1 MDFKI
6 VADSSANLYA
16 MEGVAYDYVPLK
28 IGCDGREFVD
38 GPELDIQEMNDVLRA
53 AKAPSSTSCPNVYDW
68 LEAFGGADEV
78 FALTITGS
86 LSGSYAA
93 AENAARVYMEE
104 HPGKKVSVIDSLSAG
119 PEICLLME
127 KIRQYRSEGKLFE
140 EIDAAVREYAKRTRL
155 VFCLKSLNNL
165 AKNGRVSAA
174 KAKIAGVLN
183 IHVVGKASD
192 HGTLEPLHNCRGQAK
207 SLSAILQVMRET
219 GYKGGKVR
227 IAHCF
232 NPEAA
237 EKLKALITEQF
248 SNAKVLL
255 EKTGGLCSYYAEE
268 GGLMVGYECI

>member
-16 MEGVAYDYVPLK
+16 MEDIAYDYVPLK
-28 IGCDGREFVD
+28 INCEGQEFVD
-38 GPELDIQEMNDVLRA
+38 APELDIEGMNEFLRS
-53 AKAPSSTSCPNVYDW
+53 AKGPSSTSCPNVYDW

-104 HPGKKVSVIDSLSAG
+104 NPGKKVSVIDTLSAG
-119 PEICLLME
+119 PEICLLVE
-127 KIRQYRSEGKLFE
+127 KICQYRKEGKLFE
-140 EIDAAVREYAKRTRL
+140 EIDRAVREYAKHTRL
-155 VFCLKSLNNL
+155 AFCLKSLNNL
-165 AKNGRVSAA
+165 AKNGRVSVA

-207 SLSAILQVMRET
+207 SLSTILQVMRET
-219 GYKGGKVR
+219 GYQGGKVR

-232 NPEAA
+232 NLEAA

-255 EKTGGLCSYYAEE
+255 EKAGGLCSYYAEE

>member
-16 MEGVAYDYVPLK
+16 MEGVAYEYVPLK
-28 IGCDGREFVD
+28 INCEGHEFVD
-38 GPELDIQEMNDVLRA
+38 GPDMDIEGMNAMLRTT
-53 AKAPSSTSCPNVYDW
+53 KGPSSTSCPNVYDW
-68 LEAFGGADEV
+68 LQAFGDAEEI

-104 HPGKKVSVIDSLSAG
+104 HPERRVSVIDTLSTG
-119 PEICLLME
+119 PEMCLLME
-127 KIRQYRSEGKLFE
+127 KICQHRSEGKCFA
-140 EIDAAVREYAKRTRL
+140 EIDALVREYARHTRL
-155 VFCLKSLNNL
+155 IFCLKSLNNL

-207 SLSAILQVMRET
+207 SLTAILQVMRET

-237 EKLKALITEQF
+237 EKLKNLITEQF
-248 SNAKVLL
+248 ASAKVLL
-255 EKTGGLCSYYAEE
+255 EKAGGLCSYYAEE